1 MDRAGI
7 EREIVGRT
15 QVVDVLRAIPLGVLL
30 PLETSVLLTIAI
42 KHFDASALVK
52 GIVAAAGGVGLL
64 ASPYLTSLT
73 RRLDIPAMRMAMFVA
88 LVGAVGFAMAAI
100 GPQWLYVVGVLIGMT
115 AVNGTIPLL
124 TFTYQRNFP
133 TEERGKRVGR
143 GLAMRVA
150 VSAPLAVVIGAWLR
164 DRLDL
169 WWVVIVAAAVAMVML
184 AVLYRTMPTERLDRQ
199 ESAGALPHFDLVRTD
214 RQLRMTLAAWMLMGF
229 GNLMLLPLRVE
240 YLAEP
245 QYGISADAAMITL
258 LTVTVPSV
266 VRFVTT
272 PVFGRMFDRLS
283 FFAARIMTNL
293 LFAVYVVAFFS
304 GTSDTA
310 LFVGS
315 VTLGVA
321 IAGGDLMWMLWVT
334 KFAPPDRVA
343 DYMGLHTFFTGV
355 RAVSAPL
362 LAFAVVEQLSL
373 GWVAAIAAGLMVVS
387 SIVLVPEARAERARA
402 RALAAPAG

>member
-1 MDRAGI
+1 MDREGI

-15 QVVDVLRAIPLGVLL
+15 QVVDVLRAVPLGVLL

-42 KHFDASALVK
+42 KHYDASAIVK
-52 GIVAAAGGVGLL
+52 GLIAAGGGIGLL
-64 ASPYLTSLT
+64 VSPYLTSLT
-73 RRLDIPAMRMAMFVA
+73 RRLDLPAMRMAMWVA
-88 LVGAVGFAMAAI
+88 LAGAVGFVAAAS
-100 GPQWLYVVGVLIGMT
+100 GPLPLYVIGVLIGLT

-133 TEERGKRVGR
+133 TSERGKRVGR

-169 WWVVIVAAAVAMVML
+169 WWVIVLAGSGAMLLLAA
-184 AVLYRTMPTERLDRQ
+184 LYRRMPTERLDP
-199 ESAGALPHFDLVRTD
+199 SGASGVLPHFDLVRTD
-214 RQLRMTLAAWMLMGF
+214 RQLRMTLIAWMLMGF

-245 QYGISADAAMITL
+245 EYGVAADAALITL
-258 LTVTVPSV
+258 LTVTIPSV
-266 VRFVTT
+266 VRFLTT
-272 PVFGRMFDRLS
+272 PIFGRMFDRIS
-283 FFAARIMTNL
+283 FFAARILTNL
-293 LFAVYVVAFFS
+293 LFAVYVLAFFS
-304 GTSDTA
+304 GTSELA
-310 LFVGS
+310 LYVGS
-315 VTLGVA
+315 ITLGIA

-355 RAVSAPL
+355 RAVTAPVL
-362 LAFAVVEQLSL
+362 GFLVIERFSL

-387 SIVLVPEARAERARA
+387 SAVLVPEARAERRR
-402 RALAAPAG
+402 RALAAAG

>member
-15 QVVDVLRAIPLGVLL
+15 QVVDVLRAVPLGVLL

-42 KHFDASALVK
+42 KHFDASAIVK
-52 GIVAAAGGVGLL
+52 GIIAASAGVGLL
-64 ASPYLTSLT
+64 VSPYLTSLT
-73 RRLDIPAMRMAMFVA
+73 RRLDMPAMRMAMWVA
-88 LVGAVGFAMAAI
+88 VVGAFGFALAAT
-100 GPQWLYVVGVLIGMT
+100 GSLVLYVVGILIALT

-133 TEERGKRVGR
+133 TEDRGKRVGR

-150 VSAPLAVVIGAWLR
+150 VSAPLAVLIGAWLR

-169 WWVVIVAAAVAMVML
+169 WWVIVLAGSVAMVML
-184 AVLYRTMPTERLDRQ
+184 AGLYHRMPTERLDQRA
-199 ESAGALPHFDLVRTD
+199 STGILPHFDLVRTD

-245 QYGISADAAMITL
+245 EYGIAADAAMITL
-258 LTVTVPSV
+258 LTVTIPSV
-266 VRFVTT
+266 IRFAAT
-272 PVFGRMFDRLS
+272 PLFGRMFDKLS
-283 FFAARIMTNL
+283 FFSARIITNL

-304 GTSDTA
+304 GTSEVA
-310 LFVGS
+310 LWVGS
-315 VTLGVA
+315 ITLGIA

-362 LAFAVVEQLSL
+362 LAFVVVERLSL
-373 GWVAAIAAGLMVVS
+373 GWVAAIAAALMVVS
-387 SIVLVPEARAERARA
+387 SIVLVPEMRAERARI
-402 RALAAPAG
+402 RALAAA

>member
-15 QVVDVLRAIPLGVLL
+15 QVVDVLRAVPLGILL

-42 KHFDASALVK
+42 KHFDASAIVK
-52 GIVAAAGGVGLL
+52 GLVAAAGGVGLL
-64 ASPYLTSLT
+64 VSPYLTSLT
-73 RRLDIPAMRMAMFVA
+73 RRLDMPAMRMAMWVA
-88 LVGAVGFAMAAI
+88 IIGAFGFALAAS
-100 GPQWLYVVGVLIGMT
+100 GTEALYVIGVLIGLT

-169 WWVVIVAAAVAMVML
+169 WWVVVAAGSVAMVML
-184 AVLYRTMPTERLDRQ
+184 AALYARMPTERLDQRQ
-199 ESAGALPHFDLVRTD
+199 STGILPHFDLVRTD

-245 QYGISADAAMITL
+245 EYGIAADAAMITL

-266 VRFVTT
+266 VRLVTT
-272 PVFGRMFDRLS
+272 PMFGRMFDRLS

-293 LFAVYVVAFFS
+293 LFAVYVVAFFT
-304 GTSDTA
+304 GTSDIA
-310 LFVGS
+310 LMIGS
-315 VTLGVA
+315 ITLGVA

-343 DYMGLHTFFTGV
+343 DYMGLHTFFTGI

-362 LAFAVVEQLSL
+362 LAFVVVERLSL
-373 GWVAAIAAGLMVVS
+373 GWVAAIAAALMVVS
-387 SIVLVPEARAERARA
+387 SLVLVPEARAERARN
-402 RALAAPAG
+402 RALATT